1 MKRLK
6 SMRHSLKYRLAA
18 FVILALGLS
27 VALCFVAS
35 KTLLD
40 DYFVYSERRNIS
52 KLYKEI
58 NDTLNESGQIDSLY
72 LESLS
77 GQKNVKIM
85 IVEKK
90 DDGFGNNSIEMVYSS
105 AGKGG
110 YMYRAMYELLQNL
123 NSSALLQ
130 SEMNEIYTEIREKG
144 YVVLDHKND
153 RLDLTSIDLLGS
165 LGDNYLII
173 LDSSMESLETAA
185 NIAVHFLAI
194 ASVIVSLLASVFV
207 YFYSKR
213 MTRPIEEMSEI
224 AGRMANLDFEA
235 KVTNL
240 PEDEIGHLGQSMN
253 QLSSQLE
260 STITELKNANVSL
273 MRDNEEKTQID
284 EMRKEFLAHVSHE
297 LKTPIALISGYAE
310 GLADGV
316 NDDEESRN
324 FYCEVIMDEAK
335 KMNQMVANL
344 MSLNELEFGQNQLEV
359 ERFDISEMIFGM
371 VEVNKKR
378 FAEKQ
383 AELNVRYA
391 GNGSPG
397 SDQVGLA
404 DSKSPVFVWA
414 DQLKIEDVLNNYLS
428 NAFHFVAEGGKVEV
442 KVEEVAEKIRISVY
456 NDGPGIPQDDLEKI
470 WIKFYK
476 VDKARTREYG
486 GSGVG
491 LSIVAAIMNAH
502 HMKYGVEN
510 QGKGVE
516 FWFELE
522 KA

>member
-6 SMRHSLKYRLAA
+6 NMSHSLKYRLAV

-40 DYFVYSERRNIS
+40 DYFIYSERRNIS

-105 AGKGG
+105 ADTGG

-173 LDSSMESLETAA
+173 LDSSMESLQTAA
-185 NIAVHFLAI
+185 TIAVHFLAI
-194 ASVIVSLLASVFV
+194 ASVIVSLLASIFV

-240 PEDEIGHLGQSMN
+240 PEDEIGHLGESMN

-316 NDDEESRN
+316 NDDEENRN

-359 ERFDISEMIFGM
+359 ERFDISEMICGM
-371 VEVNKKR
+371 VEVNKKHY
-378 FAEKQ
+378 AEKQ
-383 AELNVRYA
+383 AELNV
-391 GNGSPG
+391 
-397 SDQVGLA
+397 
-404 DSKSPVFVWA
+404 DSEGPIFVWA

-442 KVEEVAEKIRISVY
+442 KIEDVAEKIRISVY
-456 NDGPGIPQDDLEKI
+456 NDGPTIPEEGLEKI
-470 WIKFYK
+470 WVKFYK

-510 QGKGVE
+510 QEKGVK